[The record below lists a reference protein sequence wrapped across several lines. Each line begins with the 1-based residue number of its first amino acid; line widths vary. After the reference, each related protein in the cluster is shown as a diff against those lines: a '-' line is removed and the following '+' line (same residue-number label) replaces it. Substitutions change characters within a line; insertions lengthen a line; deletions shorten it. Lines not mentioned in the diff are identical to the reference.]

1 MNVIATSIALASS
14 GVKHDLVIASGSA
27 EVRRTRDNKIFKT
40 LPLISAAS
48 LGRGSEG
55 ANLILTYLG
64 AELTKIE
71 RALGEECYIYLA
83 GSKFVL
89 DAKGGLKPSPKVR
102 ERILDKREVNRVT
115 ALDVNYKKASER
127 VLTELMKTK
136 NALYDASD
144 DIKSVTKELGSFYRG
159 LNDLRRGEVS
169 VKYVRLKLKP
179 IIESLLDIND
189 ACNEATAKAKDSSDE
204 LRIGINNALQEIQ
217 DFKKYLTSTKFNNDN
232 TIQVR
237 DVLNRLEPIRD
248 ALFAVV

>member
-1 MNVIATSIALASS
+1 MNVIETAIALSS
-14 GVKHDLVIASGSA
+14 AGIEHRLVIASGSA
-27 EVRRTRDNKIFKT
+27 EIRRTRDNKIFKT
-40 LPLISAAS
+40 LPLINAAS

-55 ANLILTYLG
+55 ANLILSYLG

-83 GSKFVL
+83 GGKFVL
-89 DAKGGLKPSPKVR
+89 DSKGGLKPSPKVR

-144 DIKSVTKELGSFYRG
+144 DVKKVAKELGQFYRG

-189 ACNEATAKAKDSSDE
+189 ACQEATAKAKDRGDD
-204 LRIGINNALQEIQ
+204 LMVGINNAMQEIQ
-217 DFKKYLTSTKFNNDN
+217 DFKKYLTSTKFHADP

-237 DVLNRLEPIRD
+237 DVLNRLQPIRD
-248 ALFAVV
+248 ALMAVV